1 MDVLYHIRLGKA
13 RLKGE
18 NNFLYTLEYYIL
30 WCYNIDIILR
40 AHGRGL
46 MSFVEIGEMKKQNEY
61 ISLVKSRVLG
71 TNKKAFVYTLG
82 CQQNEADSEKIAGM
96 LVSMGYTMTEN
107 EQEADI
113 LIVNTCAIREHAE
126 RRALSIIGRF
136 KHYKAKNPDII
147 IGVCGCMTAQEHRR
161 EHFKRSYHYV
171 NFTFGTG
178 ALHRL
183 PEFVYNA
190 LAGGKRYF
198 DIDKTTPEIAEGL
211 PSNRASTY
219 RAWVSIMYGC
229 NNFCT
234 YCIVPYVRGRERS
247 REKEDILNEI
257 KDLVARGYREIT
269 LLGQN
274 VNSYGK
280 DLVNK
285 TSIAELLEDIS
296 KIEGDFWLH
305 LMTSHPKDA
314 SDEMIEAI
322 KKSPRTSGHFHL
334 PLQSGSDEILKR
346 MNRHY
351 DLSKYLSIIDKLR
364 DGNENI
370 TLTTDIIVGF
380 PGESEEDF
388 KKTID
393 VINKVKYDS
402 VFSFIYSPRKGT
414 PAAEMENQIP
424 EEIKHRRYDEFCEVQ
439 NNISKEINE
448 KMVGTVVKALVD
460 GKSKN
465 NTLAYTARTQGNKIV
480 HFESDTDHTGHFVNI
495 KITKADTFNLF
506 GELN

>member
-1 MDVLYHIRLGKA
+1 
-13 RLKGE
+13 
-18 NNFLYTLEYYIL
+18 
-30 WCYNIDIILR
+30 
-40 AHGRGL
+40 
-46 MSFVEIGEMKKQNEY
+46 MSFVEIAEIKKQNEF
-61 ISLVKSRVLG
+61 ISRVKEQILG
-71 TNKKAFVYTLG
+71 TGKRAFVYTLG

-96 LVSMGYTMTEN
+96 LSDMGYLLTEN
-107 EQEADI
+107 ETEADI

-136 KHYKAKNPDII
+136 KHYKAQNPDII

-183 PEFVYNA
+183 PEFIYNS
-190 LAGGKRYF
+190 LMGGKRYF
-198 DIDKTTPEIAEGL
+198 DIDKDTPEIAEGL
-211 PSNRASTY
+211 TIKRQSTY

-247 REKEDILNEI
+247 REKEDIINEI

-280 DLVNK
+280 DLANK
-285 TSIAELLEDIS
+285 TSIAELLEEIS
-296 KIEGDFWLH
+296 KIEGDFWVH

-334 PLQSGSDEILKR
+334 PLQSGSDEILKK

-351 DLSKYLSIIDKLR
+351 DLNKYLSIIEKLR
-364 DGNENI
+364 QGNENI

-380 PGESEEDF
+380 PNETQEDF
-388 KKTID
+388 EKTLE
-393 VINKVKYDS
+393 VIRKVKYDS

-414 PAAEMENQIP
+414 PAAIMENQIS
-424 EEIKHRRYDEFCEVQ
+424 EEIKHLRYDEFCKVQ
-439 NNISKEINE
+439 NDISKEINE
-448 KMVGTVVKALVD
+448 KMVGNVVRVLVD

-465 NTLAYTARTQGNKIV
+465 NTSTYTSRTQGNKIV
-480 HFESDTDHTGHFVNI
+480 HFESDTDYTGSFVNL

-506 GELN
+506 GELI

>member
-1 MDVLYHIRLGKA
+1 MG
-13 RLKGE
+13 
-18 NNFLYTLEYYIL
+18 NFVSLQ
-30 WCYNIDIILR
+30 
-40 AHGRGL
+40 
-46 MSFVEIGEMKKQNEY
+46 EMNKQNEY
-61 ISLVKSRVLG
+61 IRKVAALNA
-71 TNKKAFVYTLG
+71 THAKKAFVFTLG
-82 CQQNEADSEKIAGM
+82 CQQNEADSEKISGM
-96 LVSMGYTMTEN
+96 LTEMGYTITEN
-107 EQEADI
+107 EEIADV

-126 RRALSIIGRF
+126 KRALSIVGRF

-183 PEFVYNA
+183 PEFIYNS
-190 LAGGKRYF
+190 LLGGKRYF
-198 DIDKTTPEIAEGL
+198 DIDPETPEIAEAIKIE
-211 PSNRASTY
+211 RASTY

-247 REKEDILNEI
+247 RKKEDVIAEV
-257 KDLVARGYREIT
+257 KDLVSRGYREIT

-280 DLVNK
+280 DLPERTNI
-285 TSIAELLEDIS
+285 SELLSEIS

-314 SDEMIEAI
+314 SSEMIEAI
-322 KKSPRTSGHFHL
+322 KSSPRTSGHFHL
-334 PLQSGSDEILKR
+334 PLQSGSDEILKN

-351 DLSKYLSIIDKLR
+351 DLERYLSIIKKLR
-364 DGNENI
+364 EDNEDI
-370 TLTTDIIVGF
+370 TLTTDVIVGF

-388 KKTID
+388 QKTLD
-393 VINKVKYDS
+393 VMKNVRYDS

-414 PAAEMENQIP
+414 PAAKMENQIP
-424 EEIKHRRYDEFCEVQ
+424 EEIKHSRYDRFCQVQ
-439 NNISKEINE
+439 NDISKEINE
-448 KMVGTVVKALVD
+448 SLIGKTVRVLVD
-460 GKSKN
+460 GKSKSN
-465 NTLAYTARTQGNKIV
+465 ENAYTSRTQGNKIV
-480 HFESDTDHTGHFVNI
+480 HFESDIDYTGNFINV
-495 KITKADTFNLF
+495 KITRADTFNLF
-506 GELN
+506 GEII

>member
-1 MDVLYHIRLGKA
+1 MG
-13 RLKGE
+13 
-18 NNFLYTLEYYIL
+18 NFVSREEL
-30 WCYNIDIILR
+30 LR
-40 AHGRGL
+40 
-46 MSFVEIGEMKKQNEY
+46 QNEY
-61 ISLVKSRVLG
+61 IKKTAALISG
-71 TNKKAFVYTLG
+71 ANKKAFVLTLG
-82 CQQNEADSEKIAGM
+82 CQQNEADSEKIMGM
-96 LVSMGYTMTEN
+96 LTQMGYTLTED
-107 EQEADI
+107 EQSADI

-126 RRALSIIGRF
+126 KRALSIVGRF

-183 PEFVYNA
+183 PEFVYNS
-190 LAGGKRYF
+190 LMGGKRYF
-198 DIDKTTPEIAEGL
+198 DKDAETPEIAE
-211 PSNRASTY
+211 NIKIERASTY

-247 REKEDILNEI
+247 RKKENVIAEV
-257 KDLVARGYREIT
+257 KDLVSRGYREIT

-280 DLVNK
+280 DLEEK
-285 TSIAELLEDIS
+285 TNISELLAEIS

-314 SDEMIEAI
+314 SKEMIEAV
-322 KKSPRTSGHFHL
+322 KSSPRTSGHFHL
-334 PLQSGSDEILKR
+334 PLQSGSDEILKK

-351 DLSKYLSIIDKLR
+351 DLNKYLGIIKSLR

-380 PGESEEDF
+380 PGESENDF
-388 KKTID
+388 EKTLD
-393 VINKVKYDS
+393 VIKSVRYDS

-414 PAAEMENQIP
+414 PAASMENQIP
-424 EEIKHRRYDEFCEVQ
+424 EEIKHTRYDRFCQVQ
-439 NNISKEINE
+439 NDISKEINE
-448 KMVGTVVKALVD
+448 ALIGKVVRVLVD

-465 NTLAYTARTQGNKIV
+465 NETAYTSRTQGNKIV
-480 HFESDTDHTGHFVNI
+480 HFESDVDYTGNFINV
-495 KITKADTFNLF
+495 KITRADTFNLF
-506 GELN
+506 GEII